1 MYAYFDGDNIG
12 DSIELLLINAN
23 VKEATKL
30 SVKLNDAI
38 RQLKDELN
46 DKLDIEIILYGGD
59 DLLIK
64 YDDVSDHLNIIQ
76 VARKNYFDCCG
87 HYISCGCG
95 DTLNIAMENLRKA
108 KLMGRNH
115 FIFNNTVI
123 HEVKGRW

>member
-12 DSIELLLINAN
+12 DSIELLLLNAN

-30 SVKLNDAI
+30 SNKLNNAI
-38 RQLKDELN
+38 SQLKDELN

-64 YDDVSDHLNIIQ
+64 YNDTSDHLNIIQ
-76 VARKNYFDCCG
+76 MARKKYFDCCG

-95 DTLNIAMENLRKA
+95 DALKVAMENLRKA

-115 FIFNNTVI
+115 FIFNDTI
-123 HEVKGRW
+123 IY

>member
-30 SVKLNDAI
+30 SAKLNDAI
-38 RQLKDELN
+38 SQLKNELN

-64 YDDVSDHLNIIQ
+64 YDEVSNHLNIIQ
-76 VARKNYFDCCG
+76 AARKNYFDCCG

-123 HEVKGRW
+123 HEVKGS